1 MDKHL
6 FNSIANSEYIGI
18 ITILDYEIRLKS
30 YLSNIVVPPHC
41 KGKKA
46 IIDMA
51 LKTGI
56 DRYRFIEVCVDE
68 NGKMLLNLKKYV
80 NVSDEIEHSANTF
93 LRQNQDFVVNSFLS
107 ESQKNYILCS

>member
-1 MDKHL
+1 MNVRL
-6 FNSIANSEYIGI
+6 IIAENWQI
-18 ITILDYEIRLKS
+18 KS

-68 NGKMLLNLKKYV
+68 NGKMLLSLK
-80 NVSDEIEHSANTF
+80 NM
-93 LRQNQDFVVNSFLS
+93 
-107 ESQKNYILCS
+107 

>member
-1 MDKHL
+1 
-6 FNSIANSEYIGI
+6 
-18 ITILDYEIRLKS
+18 
-30 YLSNIVVPPHC
+30 
-41 KGKKA
+41 
-46 IIDMA
+46 MA

-68 NGKMLLNLKKYV
+68 NGKMLLSLKKYV